1 MIDEP
6 TVGHYGGSAAA
17 PVFSAVAADTL
28 RAMNISPDAQVDELL
43 AADKM
48 AKVSL

>member
-1 MIDEP
+1 MSP
-6 TVGHYGGSAAA
+6 LLVTMAGQLPLRYFL
-17 PVFSAVAADTL
+17 PWLPDTL